1 MNIFSY
7 FETTFQNIIAE
18 LSVNDFLPKN
28 LDIARVV
35 FELPRE
41 SSHGD
46 IATNAA
52 MVLSKQVSTTPSR
65 LAELFAG
72 KIAEIDGVTGV
83 EIAGPGFLN
92 IWVDARLWTSE
103 ISEILLAGLS
113 YGKSTI
119 GAGANVNIEYVSANP
134 TGPLHA
140 AHARGA
146 IIGDSLAGLM
156 EFCGWN
162 VTREYYINDAGGQ
175 VDVLARSTYLRYCE
189 ALGRDI
195 GAVPSGLYPGV
206 YLKDVGA
213 ALAARDGDR
222 YLDQPEVNWISTVRD
237 FAIDA
242 IMKSIKK
249 DLLALGI
256 KMDKFSSESCLVN
269 SGAVQRAVDKLQQ
282 DGHLY
287 TGVLQPPKG
296 KEPEDWEPRE
306 QLLFKAS
313 DFGDDTD
320 RPLQKSDNT
329 WTYFASD
336 VAYHLDKLERTGGSL
351 INIFG
356 ADHGGYVKRMTA
368 AVAALSGMQ
377 NMLDIKICQL
387 VNLLNNGQ
395 PVKMS
400 KRAGTFVTIEDVID
414 AVGPD
419 VIRFIMLTRRNDQT
433 LDFDF
438 AKVTE
443 QSRDNPVFY
452 VQYAHA
458 RACSVIRQFEKD
470 AVVPEIANLDLL
482 THSTELALVKMLVGW
497 PKLVESAAVAHEPH
511 RIAFY
516 LIDLASNFHSLWNAG
531 RENPGLRFI
540 LDQDDETT
548 AARMQLVKATSLVIC
563 TGLNVLSIKALEEM

>member
-1 MNIFSY
+1 MNIFIY
-7 FETTFQNIIAE
+7 FETAFEIIIDKLLNE
-18 LSVNDFLPKN
+18 NLLPK
-28 LDIARVV
+28 DIDVSRVV

-41 SSHGD
+41 ASHGD
-46 IATNAA
+46 IATNVA
-52 MVLSKQVSTTPSR
+52 MVLAKQVGNSPPY
-65 LAELFAG
+65 LAKIFA
-72 KIAEIDGVTGV
+72 AEIEAIDGVTDV
-83 EIAGPGFLN
+83 TIAGPGFIN
-92 IWVDARLWTSE
+92 IRVKAKLWTSE
-103 ISEILLAGLS
+103 IANILSAGLS
-113 YGKSTI
+113 YGKSEI
-119 GAGANVNIEYVSANP
+119 GAGKPVNIEFVSANP

-146 IIGDSLAGLM
+146 VFGDALGGLM
-156 EFCGWN
+156 EFCGWK
-162 VTREYYINDAGGQ
+162 VIREYYINDAGGQ

-195 GAVPSGLYPGV
+195 GAIPAGLYPGI
-206 YLKDVGA
+206 YLKDVGE
-213 ALAARDGDR
+213 ALVARDGKK
-222 YLDQPEVNWISTVRD
+222 YLEQPETEWMAVVRE

-242 IMKSIKK
+242 ILQGIKD
-249 DLLALGI
+249 DLMALGVQ
-256 KMDKFSSESCLVN
+256 MDEFSSERSLVN
-269 SGAVQRAVDKLQQ
+269 SGAVSRVIEKLQK

-287 TGVLQPPKG
+287 RGVLQPPKG

-313 DFGDDTD
+313 SFGDDTD
-320 RPLQKSDNT
+320 RPLQKSDGT
-329 WTYFASD
+329 WTYFAAD
-336 VAYHLDKLERTGGSL
+336 VAYHLDKLNRTGGLL

-368 AVAALSGMQ
+368 AVTALSGEK
-377 NMLDIKICQL
+377 NTLEIKLCQL
-387 VNLLNNGQ
+387 VSLLDNGQ

-400 KRAGTFVTIEDVID
+400 KRAGTFITVKDVID
-414 AVGPD
+414 AVGAD

-438 AKVTE
+438 TKVTE

-458 RACSVIRQFEKD
+458 RACSVIRQFEKN
-470 AVVPEIANLDLL
+470 ATLPERANLDLL
-482 THSTELALVKMLVGW
+482 IDPAELDLVKLLVGW
-497 PKLVESAAVAHEPH
+497 PKLVESAASAFEPH

-516 LIDLASNFHSLWNAG
+516 LVDLASSFHSLWNAG
-531 RENPGLRFI
+531 RSNPALRFI
-540 LDQDDETT
+540 VDEDKATT